1 MLSQSVW
8 RRLVTSLV
16 AAGAFVLLYEAT
28 TFDSRYAA
36 REALQRETTARPA
49 PGARLRFSATAY
61 CKGTTTA
68 SGVPPQSGIAASD
81 PSLLPVG
88 SVVQIASDDLMYSG
102 IYTVMDTGPLVRGRH
117 IDLYMWDCHEAVRF
131 GRRLI
136 ELTVLRLGWNP
147 RATTPGLIDILFKRG
162 QPPPRR
168 ELKPP
173 LPSRALPNA
182 ETARP
187 TR

>member
-1 MLSQSVW
+1 MLSQSLW
-8 RRLVTSLV
+8 RRLVASAL

-36 REALQRETTARPA
+36 RGALQRETTALPS

-68 SGVPPQSGIAASD
+68 SGVQPHSGIAASD

-88 SVVQIASDDLMYSG
+88 SVLQLASDHLDYSG
-102 IYTVMDTGPLVRGRH
+102 IYTIMDTGPLVQGRH
-117 IDLYMWDCHEAVRF
+117 IDLYMWNCNEALRF

-136 ELTVLRLGWNP
+136 ELTVLRLGWDP
-147 RATTPGLIDILFKRG
+147 RATTPGLIDILFKRRESPLKRDP
-162 QPPPRR
+162 QPM
-168 ELKPP
+168 
-173 LPSRALPNA
+173 LPSRALPLKDTV
-182 ETARP
+182 EP
-187 TR
+187 F